1 MYNNGDGCVNP
12 DVFKENASSFYGNT
26 TSAESRP
33 FSENV
38 YDGSPLDRV
47 KAVYGVGQDWFSA
60 GKCAETEFLTN
71 STDVP
76 TLKCLNLKVE
86 EYSDTSFTVKK
97 AGFYPA
103 STLLVTK
110 SMDEDGNTAYS
121 FTDFSGKTLLERRV
135 LSSDKTADTYYV
147 YDDFGDLR
155 AVIPPMLSKE
165 VSTST
170 STHWT
175 SDSEPFGR
183 WAFLY
188 VYDSRHRCVAK
199 KMPGAGWNLTLYDKA
214 GNAILTQDARQREQN
229 EWAFNIPDALG
240 RVCLQGLCEESS
252 LFGNDTGI
260 DVFSGPFQNVAV
272 RAFRSQGSLAATSA
286 FYGYSIDGMVIDSTT
301 TFLTV
306 NYYDDHSFV
315 GMYGFPQDLLFDE
328 ALVDNGYGNRWSS
341 AHNLLTGSMSAVIT
355 SEGVSTG
362 KFRHTALFYDEYGRV
377 VQTISRYEDG
387 GRIRTASAFDFAGN
401 QTLSREVV
409 SMSDACDTVERI
421 DTYDLWG
428 RIKRTTTS
436 LSDGSGLNASST
448 VGYTYDNV
456 GRLVGVTYGTGAN
469 AVNESLAYNVRSWLT
484 EKRSDVFGMRLRYNT
499 PALGSAPCWNGGV
512 SEWEWGFGTEAP
524 QAYSFSYDALGRLTD
539 SRRFIGTSGSPT
551 DSFSERDLSY
561 DLNGNIL
568 TLNRFGE
575 SSLLPEDALTFSYSG
590 NRINS
595 VSGSPSFG
603 YDSNGN
609 MTADGRLGLNLSYNH
624 LNLVSE
630 VGDASGT
637 LAYYTYI
644 SDGTKI
650 SAEKPDGSGTVYR
663 GSLVYSKDG
672 NGNLSLDCVL
682 TDGGRIAAARD
693 ASGTVTAYHALHHL
707 TDHLGSVRA
716 VVDGDT
722 GSVIETNDY
731 YPFGKRIQA
740 TGPVAEPVEATS
752 PNRWLFSGKEDQSF
766 LSAGIPLLDFGA
778 RMYNPTIARWT
789 AADPLSEN
797 YYSISPYA
805 YCIGNPVIFIDPNG
819 ESTWVT
825 RGKNGTFIVTDKG
838 NPFDND
844 SNIYVT
850 YEDDNG
856 VWQRGESIGQT
867 VSPYSFYNF
876 DAKNGGAWAVDSV
889 INTEDNS
896 GSDFLQMFYDEWQP
910 ELIDYMA
917 NARNGHKYDFKV
929 SNGEPTSAYGSK
941 LDPYRGMPIGKGTD
955 GKNIYASAR
964 DIGNIAAGYVAG
976 ANGIGW
982 ISART
987 AFDGYQILSNILSS
1001 SISDIIKTGFRRESL
1016 STRVP
1021 EYYGWTRGYLNYNSK
1036 RRIHWY
1042 LYDK

>member
-315 GMYGFPQDLLFDE
+315 GMYGFPHDLLFDE

-355 SEGVSTG
+355 SEGVSPENSGTRLYFMMSMDVSSRPSPGTRMEDGSERHRRLTSPGTKPSQG
-362 KFRHTALFYDEYGRV
+362 KLSLCQTRATLWKGSTHTICGAGSKERQRVFRMAAGLTHPAQSAIRMTMSEGWLESLTALEPM
-377 VQTISRYEDG
+377 
-387 GRIRTASAFDFAGN
+387 
-401 QTLSREVV
+401 LS
-409 SMSDACDTVERI
+409 
-421 DTYDLWG
+421 
-428 RIKRTTTS
+428 
-436 LSDGSGLNASST
+436 
-448 VGYTYDNV
+448 
-456 GRLVGVTYGTGAN
+456 
-469 AVNESLAYNVRSWLT
+469 
-484 EKRSDVFGMRLRYNT
+484 
-499 PALGSAPCWNGGV
+499 
-512 SEWEWGFGTEAP
+512 
-524 QAYSFSYDALGRLTD
+524 
-539 SRRFIGTSGSPT
+539 
-551 DSFSERDLSY
+551 
-561 DLNGNIL
+561 
-568 TLNRFGE
+568 
-575 SSLLPEDALTFSYSG
+575 
-590 NRINS
+590 
-595 VSGSPSFG
+595 
-603 YDSNGN
+603 
-609 MTADGRLGLNLSYNH
+609 
-624 LNLVSE
+624 
-630 VGDASGT
+630 
-637 LAYYTYI
+637 
-644 SDGTKI
+644 
-650 SAEKPDGSGTVYR
+650 
-663 GSLVYSKDG
+663 
-672 NGNLSLDCVL
+672 
-682 TDGGRIAAARD
+682 
-693 ASGTVTAYHALHHL
+693 
-707 TDHLGSVRA
+707 
-716 VVDGDT
+716 
-722 GSVIETNDY
+722 
-731 YPFGKRIQA
+731 
-740 TGPVAEPVEATS
+740 TS
-752 PNRWLFSGKEDQSF
+752 PWPTTLG
-766 LSAGIPLLDFGA
+766 AG
-778 RMYNPTIARWT
+778 
-789 AADPLSEN
+789 
-797 YYSISPYA
+797 
-805 YCIGNPVIFIDPNG
+805 
-819 ESTWVT
+819 
-825 RGKNGTFIVTDKG
+825 
-838 NPFDND
+838 
-844 SNIYVT
+844 
-850 YEDDNG
+850 
-856 VWQRGESIGQT
+856 
-867 VSPYSFYNF
+867 
-876 DAKNGGAWAVDSV
+876 
-889 INTEDNS
+889 
-896 GSDFLQMFYDEWQP
+896 
-910 ELIDYMA
+910 
-917 NARNGHKYDFKV
+917 
-929 SNGEPTSAYGSK
+929 
-941 LDPYRGMPIGKGTD
+941 
-955 GKNIYASAR
+955 
-964 DIGNIAAGYVAG
+964 
-976 ANGIGW
+976 
-982 ISART
+982 
-987 AFDGYQILSNILSS
+987 
-1001 SISDIIKTGFRRESL
+1001 
-1016 STRVP
+1016 
-1021 EYYGWTRGYLNYNSK
+1021 
-1036 RRIHWY
+1036 
-1042 LYDK
+1042 